1 VGTLE
6 HTLVSP
12 FQEPTW
18 QGFHQLCTK
27 GCNTCWS
34 ISLRHLHVVDS
45 LSIELGLSVEV
56 MAIGRYIK
64 DWPHRLV
71 FRLCLFSSLTFFK
84 HLQEFLSH
92 PWRSVGQLLGFSQL
106 LLSYLSLR
114 SILSDHSFLL
124 VDSQP
129 AWKLGDY
136 SSVTLLPRLLLEHK
150 VLWSVVLS
158 DRRATFLEIVERCGT
173 LVELG
178 IVHCHPHILLNQKFW
193 SSNGSSGS
201 DRSLLVIFCS

>member
-1 VGTLE
+1 MCTLK

-18 QGFHQLCTK
+18 QWFNQLCTK

-45 LSIELGLSVEV
+45 LSIELGLSVEA

-64 DWPHRLV
+64 DWPHCLV
-71 FRLCLFSSLTFFK
+71 FRLSLFGSLTLFK

-92 PWRSVGQLLGFSQL
+92 PWRPVGQLLGFSKF
-106 LLSYLSLR
+106 LLSNLSLR
-114 SILSDHSFLL
+114 SIFPYHSFLL

-136 SSVTLLPRLLLEHK
+136 RSVTLLPRLLLEHK

-158 DRRATFLEIVERCGT
+158 DRGATFLEIVERCGT

-178 IVHCHPHILLNQKFW
+178 IVHCHPHILLN
-193 SSNGSSGS
+193 
-201 DRSLLVIFCS
+201 